1 MKSSAPNSLQFRYG
15 NLSVDLKAACD
26 TPSKC
31 PNVSTPDCVT
41 PSKCPN
47 VSTPDCATPSKCP
60 NVSTPDC
67 VTPSKCPNVTT
78 PDCVTPSKCPNVTT
92 PAKRAQVRAS
102 DLLLLQEQLGAELQQ
117 L

>member
-1 MKSSAPNSLQFRYG
+1 MKSSALNSLQFRYG
-15 NLSVDLKAACD
+15 NLSIDLKAACD
-26 TPSKC
+26 
-31 PNVSTPDCVT
+31 T

-67 VTPSKCPNVTT
+67 VTPSKCPNVST
-78 PDCVTPSKCPNVTT
+78 PNCVTPSKCPNMTT

>member
-1 MKSSAPNSLQFRYG
+1 MQSSAPNSLQFRYG
-15 NLSVDLKAACD
+15 NLSIDLKAACD
-26 TPSKC
+26 
-31 PNVSTPDCVT
+31 T

-67 VTPSKCPNVTT
+67 VTPSKCPNVST
-78 PDCVTPSKCPNVTT
+78 PNCVTPSKCPNMTT

>member
-1 MKSSAPNSLQFRYG
+1 MKSSAPNSLLFRYG
-15 NLSVDLKAACD
+15 NLSVTLGAPCD
-26 TPSKC
+26 
-31 PNVSTPDCVT
+31 T

-78 PDCVTPSKCPNVTT
+78 PDCVTPSKCPNLTT

-102 DLLLLQEQLGAELQQ
+102 DLLLLQELLGAELQQ

>member
-1 MKSSAPNSLQFRYG
+1 MKSSAPNSLLFRYG
-15 NLSVDLKAACD
+15 NLSIDLKAACD
-26 TPSKC
+26 
-31 PNVSTPDCVT
+31 T

-67 VTPSKCPNVTT
+67 VTPSKCPNVST
-78 PDCVTPSKCPNVTT
+78 PNCVTPSKCPNMTT